1 MAIFVK
7 RATTYAAFQYPS
19 SSSTQSRINIYTE
32 DGYRLYI
39 LFFAD
44 DVSLP
49 ANSYSSN
56 TGVAYENA
64 SRYSAYLDLLR
75 NESPVW
81 VTFNEEAASYVV
93 YAASEPVG
101 EGEM

>member
-7 RATTYAAFQYPS
+7 QASRYSTFQYPS
-19 SSSTQSRINIYTE
+19 SGTRQSRINIYAA

-39 LFFAD
+39 LFYAEGA
-44 DVSLP
+44 SLP
-49 ANSYSSN
+49 ANSYSGK

-75 NESPVW
+75 NESPIW
-81 VTFNEEAASYVV
+81 VTFNEEAKSYVV

-101 EGEM
+101 EEEM